1 MYLLQNRLRPVWTSF
16 FAVFCG
22 PGPWSLISEDF
33 WDWIGP
39 WSKPSCRA
47 YVGSGLGLDLLRLKP
62 GLIVR
67 GKPLQQQNKFITNNC
82 TVQVDFNFQTLEP
95 SSNLGLIHLFV
106 FWKCVKYVQKGC
118 WMHGK
123 TDGSELWNTLE
134 GMEHGKMGW
143 EVDRMREGKG
153 YGTYSVG
160 VKDLAS
166 AYVLCPRLAEGWG
179 LSIYG
184 RLEVTE

>member
-1 MYLLQNRLRPVWTSF
+1 MYLLQNWLRPVFCGFLRF
-16 FAVFCG
+16 FAV
-22 PGPWSLISEDF
+22 LDF
-33 WDWIGP
+33 WSFLGLDWTL
-39 WSKPSCRA
+39 KHYLAQPSCRA
-47 YVGSGLGLDLLRLKP
+47 YVGSGLGLDLLRLRA

-106 FWKCVKYVQKGC
+106 FWKCVKDVQKGC

-123 TDGSELWNTLE
+123 MDGSELWNTLE
-134 GMEHGKMGW
+134 GMEHGKRSW